1 MFQRSRKHHRFSMNE
16 FLFLAT
22 NIHGR
27 SFKELTKMFNA
38 HFELDLSVTQ
48 IKNFTEKQKLYN
60 GLNTKVK
67 KDQVSKK

>member
-27 SFKELTKMFNA
+27 SLAELTKMFNLQ
-38 HFELDLSVTQ
+38 FGLDLSVTQ
-48 IKNFTEKQKLYN
+48 IRNFTKSQKLNN
-60 GLNTKVK
+60 GLETKKGHVREK
-67 KDQVSKK
+67 